1 MMEYGWIVWVAAMV
15 LFAIVEAVTVSLVSV
30 WFVGGSL
37 AALIV
42 ELLGGSML
50 VQILVFL
57 AVSAVLLALLRP
69 FARRFVAPHTA
80 TNADMALGNEAY
92 VTETVDNLRETGAVK
107 LDGKIWTARSAGG
120 EIIPAGTLIRVV
132 KLEGVKLYVEP
143 VRAAAGV

>member
-15 LFAIVEAVTVSLVSV
+15 LFAIVEAATVSLVSV

-57 AVSAVLLALLRP
+57 AVSAVLLALL
-69 FARRFVAPHTA
+69 
-80 TNADMALGNEAY
+80 G
-92 VTETVDNLRETGAVK
+92 
-107 LDGKIWTARSAGG
+107 IAGS
-120 EIIPAGTLIRVV
+120 LIV
-132 KLEGVKLYVEP
+132 
-143 VRAAAGV
+143 AGVVHHLLTTRKGGAK